1 MQMSEEIARFVNVFA
16 ETQQALLTL
25 LQEKRQ
31 VLVAADAAR
40 LAELNTLEQGLTSR
54 LEALIVW
61 RGRLLAAS
69 AAAGF
74 AGDTLSDVLARID
87 DPLAAELREQIV
99 PLQALSMAL
108 RQEAWIQWV
117 ICHRCGRHYGEMV
130 SMIAHGGQKAP
141 TYEERPAGQSS
152 GGAVLDAAV

>member
-1 MQMSEEIARFVNVFA
+1 MQLSGEIARFVNVFA

-25 LQEKRQ
+25 LQEKRR

-40 LAELNTLEQGLTSR
+40 LAEINAAEQGLTSR

-61 RGRLLAAS
+61 RSRLLSAS
-69 AAAGF
+69 AASGCP
-74 AGDTLSDVLARID
+74 GETLSDVLAQLS
-87 DPLAAELREQIV
+87 DPLAAELRGRIAE
-99 PLQALSMAL
+99 LQRLSVAL

-130 SMIAHGGQKAP
+130 DLIGRGGQAAP
-141 TYEERPAGQSS
+141 TYEERPAGQAT